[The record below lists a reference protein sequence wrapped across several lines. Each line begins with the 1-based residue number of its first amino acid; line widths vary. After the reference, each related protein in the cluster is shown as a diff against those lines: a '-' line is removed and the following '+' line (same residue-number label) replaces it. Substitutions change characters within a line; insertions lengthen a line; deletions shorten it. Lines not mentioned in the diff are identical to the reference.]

1 MSSRR
6 ILVLNGPN
14 LNLLGTREPATYGHE
29 TLADV
34 ARLCAETAAA
44 EGYEVDFRQT
54 NHEGELLDWI
64 HAARGAYAGVVIN
77 PAAWTHT
84 SVALRDALVA
94 SELPVYE
101 VHLSNVHRREAFR
114 HHSYVS
120 GIAVGVICGL
130 GSQGYRAAISALI
143 AHQETNAMT
152 APKSVLAGLIGAGIQ
167 ASLTPAMHEREGD
180 AQGLRYLYRL
190 IDLDVLGLSAD
201 ALPELLQAAQ
211 RTGFT
216 GLNITFPCKQ
226 AIIPLLDDLSPEA
239 RGIGAVNTV
248 VLADGRTVGH
258 NTDCLG
264 FAEGFRRGLPDVSKR
279 LVVQLGAGGAGSA
292 VAHALLAEGVDQ
304 LFIFD
309 VEAERAQALVDNLTR
324 HFGPGRAAVGTDRA
338 AAVAAADGL
347 VNTSP
352 VGMAKLPGMP
362 LPAELLHPGLWVAE
376 IIYFPLETELLRQ
389 ARALGCRTL
398 DGGTMAV
405 FQAVKA
411 FELFSGRSADAERM
425 QAHFA
430 ELRD

>member
-1 MSSRR
+1 
-6 ILVLNGPN
+6 
-14 LNLLGTREPATYGHE
+14 
-29 TLADV
+29 
-34 ARLCAETAAA
+34 
-44 EGYEVDFRQT
+44 
-54 NHEGELLDWI
+54 
-64 HAARGAYAGVVIN
+64 
-77 PAAWTHT
+77 
-84 SVALRDALVA
+84 
-94 SELPVYE
+94 
-101 VHLSNVHRREAFR
+101 
-114 HHSYVS
+114 
-120 GIAVGVICGL
+120 
-130 GSQGYRAAISALI
+130 
-143 AHQETNAMT
+143 MT
-152 APKSVLAGLIGAGIQ
+152 APTSVLAGLIGAGIQ

-190 IDLDVLGLSAD
+190 IDLDALGLKAD

-248 VLADGRTVGH
+248 VLADSRAVGH

-264 FAEGFRRGLPDVSKR
+264 FAEGFRRGLPDVAKG

-324 HFGPGRAAVGTDRA
+324 HFGPGRAAVGTDQA

-352 VGMAKLPGMP
+352 VGMAKLPGLP

-376 IIYFPLETELLRQ
+376 IIYFPLETELLRH

-411 FELFSGRSADAERM
+411 FELFSGRTANADRM

-430 ELRD
+430 ELRG